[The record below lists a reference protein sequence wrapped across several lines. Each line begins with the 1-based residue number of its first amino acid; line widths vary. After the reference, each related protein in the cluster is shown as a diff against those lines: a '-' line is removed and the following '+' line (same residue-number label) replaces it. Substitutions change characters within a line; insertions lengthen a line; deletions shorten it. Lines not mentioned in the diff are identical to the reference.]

1 MILCVKNYSSLFA
14 AENTNCCLTLV
25 INDCSIAFDVY
36 DVSYNQYP
44 VYCRKIGEGLDL
56 SNSTFWFSH
65 SNIQKK
71 TKQVCWKQTST
82 YDDKVWIQIFIE
94 CDIARYWY
102 SARLVLIISLSC
114 RWSLMARWVRHKNAL
129 RFSSMYLFK
138 TIAYLPFKLA
148 KNKIMYVNLWQLQM
162 LIQVC

>member
-1 MILCVKNYSSLFA
+1 M
-14 AENTNCCLTLV
+14 

-56 SNSTFWFSH
+56 KAIPRFDFHTRTY
-65 SNIQKK
+65 KK
-71 TKQVCWKQTST
+71 KPKQVCWKQTST

-94 CDIARYWY
+94 CDIDRYWHT
-102 SARLVLIISLSC
+102 AHLVLIISLSC

-162 LIQVC
+162 LIQDC

>member
-1 MILCVKNYSSLFA
+1 MNIKAKIKKQPKKQCLLKTTPFVIDTTRYRQDISVLILCVKNYSSLFA

-71 TKQVCWKQTST
+71 NQTSLLKTNKYIWWQSMNSNIYRMWHCPLLIFSPPST
-82 YDDKVWIQIFIE
+82 YHLLE
-94 CDIARYWY
+94 
-102 SARLVLIISLSC
+102 L
-114 RWSLMARWVRHKNAL
+114 
-129 RFSSMYLFK
+129 
-138 TIAYLPFKLA
+138 
-148 KNKIMYVNLWQLQM
+148 
-162 LIQVC
+162 